1 MEVQMGFRINTN
13 VDALNAYY
21 ALDKVN
27 KDTTKSQL
35 RLASG
40 KRINNVADDTSGF
53 NIGKSLEGRLAV
65 MKGAL
70 NNVSAAKD
78 LLNTAE
84 GSLLAA
90 NDLLIKIQG
99 KLSDATN
106 PTASRSDLAKD
117 INALANEI
125 NSTLTNTKFN
135 NTKLLSGT
143 GDTETGFVFQ
153 VGADFTDKLTLNFA
167 AGLTTGATSTAFN
180 AAINTLVSAAE
191 GSLTNSNN
199 LTSLTDHLATL
210 QNAIKD
216 ALGLVGNFA
225 QRLDIKEQTLNISV
239 ANAQSSYSRI
249 FDADMAM
256 EQLNATRGNIIA
268 QAATAMVS
276 QLNSAPQQ
284 VLQLFQ

>member
-1 MEVQMGFRINTN
+1 MGFRINTN

-27 KDTTKSQL
+27 KETTKSQL

-125 NSTLTNTKFN
+125 SSTLTNTKFN

-167 AGLTTGATSTAFN
+167 AGLTTGTGSTAFQTSLN
-180 AAINTLVSAAE
+180 QMVSAAE
-191 GSLTNSNN
+191 GNLTNSNS

-216 ALGLVGNFA
+216 ALGLVGNFT

-256 EQLNATRGNIIA
+256 EQLNATRGTIIG
-268 QAATAMVS
+268 QAATAMVA

-284 VLQLFQ
+284 VLSLFN

>member
-1 MEVQMGFRINTN
+1 MGFRINTN

-27 KDTTKSQL
+27 KETTKSQL

-167 AGLTTGATSTAFN
+167 AGLTTGTSSTAF
-180 AAINTLVSAAE
+180 AASLNQMVSAAE
-191 GSLTNSNN
+191 GNLTNSNN

-216 ALGLVGNFA
+216 ALGLVGNFT

-256 EQLNATRGNIIA
+256 EQLNATRGTIIG
-268 QAATAMVS
+268 QAATAMVA

-284 VLQLFQ
+284 VLSLFN

>member
-1 MEVQMGFRINTN
+1 MGFRINTN

-27 KDTTKSQL
+27 KETTKSQL

-167 AGLTTGATSTAFN
+167 AGLTTGTSSTAFATSLN
-180 AAINTLVSAAE
+180 QMVSAAE
-191 GSLTNSNN
+191 GNLTNSNS

-216 ALGLVGNFA
+216 ALGLVGNFT

-256 EQLNATRGNIIA
+256 EQLNATRGTIIG
-268 QAATAMVS
+268 QAATAMVA

-284 VLQLFQ
+284 VLSLFN

>member
-1 MEVQMGFRINTN
+1 MGFRINTN

-27 KDTTKSQL
+27 KETTKSQL

-125 NSTLTNTKFN
+125 NATLSNTKFN

-167 AGLTTGATSTAFN
+167 AGLTTGTSSTAFATSLN
-180 AAINTLVSAAE
+180 QMVSAAE
-191 GSLTNSNN
+191 GNLTNSNS

-216 ALGLVGNFA
+216 ALGLVGNFT

-256 EQLNATRGNIIA
+256 EQLNATRGTIIG
-268 QAATAMVS
+268 QAATAMVA

-284 VLQLFQ
+284 VLSLFN